1 MQPWWG
7 QGSGCCSHGSRV
19 LSCPAWAQPG
29 CTILLWI
36 VSGLPWS
43 YESDRTQ
50 VMSSSADVG
59 PLGVHGQTFNPFQS
73 PVA

>member
-7 QGSGCCSHGSRV
+7 QGAGYCPRGSRV
-19 LSCPAWAQPG
+19 PSCPAWAQPG
-29 CTILLWI
+29 GTILLWI

-50 VMSSSADVG
+50 VMTGSAAVW
-59 PLGVHGQTFNPFQS
+59 PLGVHGQTLSPFQS